1 VQVRFQDAAEPL
13 PVALRQGVENRLVLF
28 DGPVPALL
36 RHVGHVA
43 GPANPS
49 RQTVVH
55 ARQRPIARGR
65 HDALVDALI
74 EPEVLRQ
81 LAPRVVQDHL
91 IVQRPDLRDLL
102 VGDSG
107 AGEIAGQRLQRAH
120 DGKHL
125 VQVGRRQA
133 RGAGRR
139 EAILAAALDEFSERG
154 FAAARLD
161 DVARRAGVAKGTI
174 YLYFS
179 DKETLFQ
186 ELIRAML
193 APLVGALEAMGGV
206 DMPLPAL
213 AEHMADLF
221 VREIYETR
229 RKDVIRLMISEGRRF
244 PKLAEF
250 YYREVLGRVIAAMRA
265 TLRRAADRGEAP
277 EALVQFPQI
286 IVAPGLVAI
295 VWSGLFDRYEPL
307 DVRAMMKAHIELLF
321 AGRPQ

>member
-1 VQVRFQDAAEPL
+1 MMAKRRAR
-13 PVALRQGVENRLVLF
+13 ALRSASPRK
-28 DGPVPALL
+28 
-36 RHVGHVA
+36 A
-43 GPANPS
+43 G
-49 RQTVVH
+49 R
-55 ARQRPIARGR
+55 REGIAR
-65 HDALVDALI
+65 
-74 EPEVLRQ
+74 P
-81 LAPRVVQDHL
+81 
-91 IVQRPDLRDLL
+91 
-102 VGDSG
+102 G
-107 AGEIAGQRLQRAH
+107 A
-120 DGKHL
+120 
-125 VQVGRRQA
+125 GRRQA